1 MMTSRLSKA
10 KDRQKSIYPL
20 HRIYCQI
27 KVPFAKVTET
37 TNKVALYRKV
47 AEINFA
53 PLSLSQIYLK
63 ENTLWFEYE
72 SPIPLCEP
80 YKVYDVLREICVYA
94 DKYDDEFIDKYKTE
108 FLHEPKITP
117 LTENEKEEVWQQISN
132 ILDDY
137 KQYSVLFREKRW
149 DDFQWDIAI
158 ISILIIVNMPCVHGT
173 LRTTLEDYVYELYD
187 GNIDFRHRRDKGL
200 NYMQKLCNKTKEEFM
215 KDIYHAE
222 SFISLKWRSSTEILQ
237 NRTKNME
244 QYVNN
249 YIKKGDNFMLCYY
262 LQSSFLHIIY
272 NYNLEE
278 HHTNAIHDVL
288 EKVSNKTID
297 EAAPLLT
304 DLFYK
309 FLDGTAGERTV
320 AHASSSTKKQ
330 SKGFFARLF
339 S

>member
-149 DDFQWDIAI
+149 DDFQWDIAHHFH
-158 ISILIIVNMPCVHGT
+158 LKHCQYAMCAW
-173 LRTTLEDYVYELYD
+173 
-187 GNIDFRHRRDKGL
+187 NIENHTRR
-200 NYMQKLCNKTKEEFM
+200 LC
-215 KDIYHAE
+215 I
-222 SFISLKWRSSTEILQ
+222 
-237 NRTKNME
+237 
-244 QYVNN
+244 
-249 YIKKGDNFMLCYY
+249 
-262 LQSSFLHIIY
+262 
-272 NYNLEE
+272 
-278 HHTNAIHDVL
+278 
-288 EKVSNKTID
+288 
-297 EAAPLLT
+297 
-304 DLFYK
+304 
-309 FLDGTAGERTV
+309 
-320 AHASSSTKKQ
+320 
-330 SKGFFARLF
+330 
-339 S
+339 